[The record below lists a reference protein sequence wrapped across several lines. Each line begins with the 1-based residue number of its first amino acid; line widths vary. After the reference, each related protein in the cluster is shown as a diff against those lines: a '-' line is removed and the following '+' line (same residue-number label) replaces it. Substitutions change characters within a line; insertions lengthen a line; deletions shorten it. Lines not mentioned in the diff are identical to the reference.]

1 MFCPGCSMASPDGAK
16 FCKSCGMNLTVVSHA
31 LSGGGAA
38 TDPIRERE
46 YKRARKKISDGIQG
60 SAVGLALMAAAV
72 LIYYF
77 LAKDKFWYAIS
88 LTIALAGLIG
98 FFRSL
103 GHIIDAKVGPKLLD
117 PSLQPRATG
126 PLSGPLPQSAPQPAN
141 LSKRLPAE
149 IAKAIP
155 ARDPQKSQV
164 LNKADGPRPGAMEA
178 PPAPGSSRPPTT
190 RISREPGQ
198 FDRLGKDDDLMS
210 KLRN

>member
-60 SAVGLALMAAAV
+60 SAIGLALMAAAL
-72 LIYYF
+72 LIYFF
-77 LAKDKFWYAIS
+77 LAKDKFWYALS
-88 LTIALAGLIG
+88 LALALAGLIG

-117 PSLQPRATG
+117 PSLQPRASG
-126 PLSGPLPQSAPQPAN
+126 PLSGPLPQAAN

-149 IAKAIP
+149 IANAIP
-155 ARDPQKSQV
+155 AREPRKSQV
-164 LNKADGPRPGAMEA
+164 LNKADDPKPNAVQA
-178 PPAPGSSRPPTT
+178 PPVSGSSRPPTT